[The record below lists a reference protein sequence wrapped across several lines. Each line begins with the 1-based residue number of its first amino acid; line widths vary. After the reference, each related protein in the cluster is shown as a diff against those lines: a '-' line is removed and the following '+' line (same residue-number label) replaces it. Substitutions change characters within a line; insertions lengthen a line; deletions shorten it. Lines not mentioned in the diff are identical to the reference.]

1 MVWSRRLAIGL
12 VLSAAAGAASA
23 QVRIDVDLG
32 AQIMRVAAGSG
43 ESYAWPISSGALGRA
58 TPRGEFRPYA
68 LYPMVHSWKYGN
80 EPMPYSIF
88 FHGQY
93 AIHGTLG
100 DRPAR
105 PPRLARL
112 HPPVAARRRDVV
124 RAGQPGRGLI
134 HIGGGPE
141 FVSRAASAASHAA
154 AERAG
159 RSNSRRPIRP
169 LARGRQ
175 QRDSRRSRPVIRL
188 SRSGAKCAI
197 RRSILPFSASFEEA
211 FVERRQFL
219 AGAAGLVG
227 GALIPRFA
235 LAKVPTP
242 FTFDLSP
249 PMDSREKFIAWGVAQ
264 RGEDPKFLG
273 ERFDRF
279 GAMVRNEDIWDER
292 HKRAFLLTPREKFVL
307 PQNLGRAYE
316 HAFLD
321 IGYGVTISGP
331 HIVGRMTS
339 TIDPKAGEKV
349 LEIGTGSGYQS
360 AYLSHLTDQVYTIEI
375 IKPIAERTRGIYD
388 ALIADGYVEFKAIQS
403 RNADGYY
410 GWVETPAG
418 APSPAASAAAT
429 PAAAASPTPSA
440 SPAPAASASPTPG
453 GTPAAATTPADAGP
467 IMFDKIIVTCGIDH
481 VPPPLLQQLKPNGIM
496 VIPVGPPGAQR
507 VLKVVKNQAADGTI
521 TVARSDIYGG
531 RIVPFVPFTKLEG
544 DVIKG
549 THNN

>member
-1 MVWSRRLAIGL
+1 M
-12 VLSAAAGAASA
+12 
-23 QVRIDVDLG
+23 
-32 AQIMRVAAGSG
+32 
-43 ESYAWPISSGALGRA
+43 
-58 TPRGEFRPYA
+58 
-68 LYPMVHSWKYGN
+68 
-80 EPMPYSIF
+80 
-88 FHGQY
+88 
-93 AIHGTLG
+93 
-100 DRPAR
+100 
-105 PPRLARL
+105 
-112 HPPVAARRRDVV
+112 
-124 RAGQPGRGLI
+124 
-134 HIGGGPE
+134 
-141 FVSRAASAASHAA
+141 
-154 AERAG
+154 
-159 RSNSRRPIRP
+159 
-169 LARGRQ
+169 
-175 QRDSRRSRPVIRL
+175 
-188 SRSGAKCAI
+188 
-197 RRSILPFSASFEEA
+197 
-211 FVERRQFL
+211 ERRQFL
-219 AGAAGLVG
+219 AGAAGLLG

-235 LAKVPTP
+235 FAKVPTP

-249 PMDSREKFIAWGVAQ
+249 PMDSREKFIEWGVAQ

-307 PQNLGRAYE
+307 QQNLGRAYE

-321 IGYGVTISGP
+321 IGFGVTISGP

-339 TIDPKAGEKV
+339 TIDPKQGEKV

-375 IKPIAERTRGIYD
+375 IKPLAERTRSIYD
-388 ALIADGYVEFKAIQS
+388 GLIADGYVEFKAIQS

-410 GWVETPAG
+410 GWVE
-418 APSPAASAAAT
+418 AAAAAT
-429 PAAAASPTPSA
+429 PAAAASPAPAASPTPAAAA
-440 SPAPAASASPTPG
+440 SPAPSTSPV
-453 GTPAAATTPADAGP
+453 AAATPAESGP

-507 VLKVVKNQAADGTI
+507 VLKVVKNQGADGAI

-544 DVIKG
+544 DAIKG